1 MNNISYRQPFA
12 VNDNH
17 NKIKKKVRAIKEL
30 KATV

>member
-1 MNNISYRQPFA
+1 MNNIPYRQPFA

-17 NKIKKKVRAIKEL
+17 NRIKKKVRAIKEL